1 MSTTPAGT
9 TEQPNTQPRTL
20 GTPLNRRAALAT
32 TGAAGASAA
41 LLVAGCSSYEA
52 APSSAP
58 APSDN
63 ATPSSAAAAPAP
75 GEQAP
80 ASSAASTPAGT
91 ALGAA
96 SDVPVGGGK
105 IYAGQ
110 KVVVTQPTEG
120 TYKAF
125 SSVCTHKG
133 CAVTSVSAGLIDCPC
148 HGSKF
153 KVTDGSV
160 EDGPAKTPLSAKK
173 VTAQD
178 GKLYL
183 S

>member
-1 MSTTPAGT
+1 MNTHPTSTA
-9 TEQPNTQPRTL
+9 EQPTDSRTAP
-20 GTPLNRRAALAT
+20 GPLNRRAVLAA
-32 TGAAGASAA
+32 TGVATASAA
-41 LLVAGCSSYEA
+41 LVVAGCSSSEPT
-52 APSSAP
+52 PSTP
-58 APSDN
+58 APSDS
-63 ATPSSAAAAPAP
+63 ATPSSAAEAPTT

-80 ASSAASTPAGT
+80 SSSAAAKPSGT
-91 ALGAA
+91 ALGAT

-125 SSVCTHKG
+125 SSICTHKG
-133 CAVTSVSAGLIDCPC
+133 CAVTSIADGLIDCPC

-160 EDGPAKTPLSAKK
+160 EDGPAKTPLPAKK